1 MNYAVVSTGSK
12 GNAVIIEDFILVDC
26 GVPYKALSEKCRKL
40 KIVLLTHVH
49 S

>member
-1 MNYAVVSTGSK
+1 MNYDVVSSGSK
-12 GNAVIIEDFILVDC
+12 GNAVIINEFILIDC
-26 GVPYKALSEKCRKL
+26 GVSFKALSEKYRNL